1 MAEAHSAVAFS
12 FSVTP
17 EGVNVKLNH
26 EALRAVWRSGVRSF
40 KKRVGRMQVNDKRVG
55 RMQVNDQNLLLHRLR
70 KVVRLHVRVPT
81 HVPYMCTLY
90 MACFIKF

>member
-40 KKRVGRMQVNDKRVG
+40 KKRVGRMQVSNK
-55 RMQVNDQNLLLHRLR
+55 NWLLHRLLC
-70 KVVRLHVRVPT
+70 KIKCSYT
-81 HVPYMCTLY
+81 CTWHTLSSFKT
-90 MACFIKF
+90 AFPQNR

>member
-40 KKRVGRMQVNDKRVG
+40 KKRVGRMQVMIRG
-55 RMQVNDQNLLLHRLR
+55 LAECRLMTR
-70 KVVRLHVRVPT
+70 ICCYTDYIRLHVRVPT
-81 HVPYMCTLY
+81 HVPYMDTLY

>member
-40 KKRVGRMQVNDKRVG
+40 KKRVGRMQVSNK
-55 RMQVNDQNLLLHRLR
+55 NWLLHRL
-70 KVVRLHVRVPT
+70 
-81 HVPYMCTLY
+81 
-90 MACFIKF
+90 